1 MAESKSVTW
10 TINKAS
16 PGLTLSESS
25 LTVKI
30 GTPRTVTATYTGGG
44 TLSAVSSDS
53 SVVSVSVSGNV
64 ITLTAESA
72 GSATIT
78 VSVGEVANY
87 LPQTSTIAATTAKTG
102 EVVYVGTATPLSA
115 ARINLG
121 AASVGNYA
129 LFAGGYDGSYLNIV
143 DAYYTDLSSSQ
154 AATLYVTKDRMG
166 SAAVA
171 GYALFVGGERTG
183 NSSYTTNSVDAY
195 SQSLTHTNP
204 TQLGT
209 ARSNI
214 AAATTGGYALFA
226 GGIQAFGDTTG
237 IASALVVSYDA
248 SLTYALQT
256 SLSIS
261 RSGLA
266 GVSVGNYALFGGGV
280 NNGSQSTVDAYDTA
294 LTRTTTSDGLR
305 TAVYGLAAT
314 SAGEYAL
321 FGGGYTGSYAASR
334 VTAYDTS
341 LTRVDVGGLS
351 SGSVY
356 LTATSIKGS
365 ALFGGG
371 RNSISSGIE
380 TANVNA
386 YDETLTQT
394 IPTGLSQARSSL
406 AATTVGDYALFAG
419 GNVPSNYSAVVDV
432 YTA

>member
-1 MAESKSVTW
+1 MAEARSVTW

-16 PGLTLSESS
+16 PGLSLSESS
-25 LTVKI
+25 VTVKI
-30 GTPRTVTATYTGGG
+30 GTPQTVTATYTGGG

-53 SVVSVSVSGNV
+53 SAVSVAVSGNV

-87 LPQTSTIAATTAKTG
+87 LPQTSTIAATTKTG
-102 EVVYVGTATPLSA
+102 EVVYVGTATPLSS
-115 ARINLG
+115 ARMNLG

-129 LFAGGYDGSYLNIV
+129 LFAGGYNGSYLNIV
-143 DAYYTDLSSSQ
+143 DAYYTDLSHSQ

-204 TQLGT
+204 TTLGT
-209 ARSNI
+209 ARRGI

-248 SLTYALQT
+248 SLTYTLQT
-256 SLSIS
+256 SLSES

-266 GVSVGNYALFGGGV
+266 GVSVGNYALFGGGY
-280 NNGSQSTVDAYDTA
+280 GSATSKTVDAYDA
-294 LTRTTTSDGLR
+294 SLTRTVTSDGLQ
-305 TAVYGLAAT
+305 TAVYRLAAT

-321 FGGGYTGSYAASR
+321 FGGGYTGSYATSR
-334 VTAYDTS
+334 VTAYDGA
-341 LTRVDVGGLS
+341 LTRFAASNLS
-351 SGSVY
+351 TTPIS
-356 LTATSIKGS
+356 LNATSVSGF

-371 RNSISSGIE
+371 E
-380 TANVNA
+380 TGNGTRIANVDA
-386 YDETLTQT
+386 YNESLTKTTPQ
-394 IPTGLSQARSSL
+394 GLSQARTQL

-419 GNVPSNYSAVVDV
+419 GDGDSTYSAVVDV